1 MRLHHLKILG
11 SKERKRGFRGLPAGS
26 EFRFDNTE
34 LTDGKLEPVC
44 LVGLNGSGKSNLLEV
59 ICEIFYF
66 LDNYV
71 LSEGK
76 PLRKFMTDFGFEI
89 SYSLDITFQL
99 ARDIKWDKLKK
110 LSWEGTRNTKILIV
124 KEPGQ
129 LPKITLTSDNNK
141 EIVSSTD
148 HDIFILPN
156 HIIAYSS
163 GQNELISNPF
173 IKSNYH
179 YFELLEKKL
188 AKEINLELGLNRL
201 FFLDYESSQI
211 ATICNYL
218 FAEQNKVE
226 LITKEL
232 KLNEQNPIDSFSIT
246 LHYKNYRNNRIIL
259 PLSIQS
265 AIENLRSCATVVEEV
280 KEKVKGET
288 EEVVELKLAFW
299 FSPELRNAFQ
309 RKFGSA
315 IALFRDLYYLN
326 LLNIHLHG
334 VDARKQIKDAP
345 SMTYDN
351 LSYMVPVPLRKK
363 LIFVL
368 DKIRLNKKDEE
379 ELIKYKHLSDGEHQ
393 LLHVLG
399 SIMLLNTSGSILLYD
414 EPETHFNPDWRSQL
428 ITLINKATEE
438 KREVD
443 KIRKQEIFITSH
455 SPFIVSDCRR
465 ERVFIFEKGKAT
477 NPKINTF
484 GTSVNII
491 TEEVFKK
498 KESISGQ
505 SVEKIE
511 EIKRLPLGTLPEIE
525 KAKEEARVLGE
536 SVEKI
541 LLFRELLIKENKI
554 KEDDTKL

>member
-1 MRLHHLKILG
+1 MRLLHLKLLT
-11 SKERKRGFRGLPAGS
+11 KFRGLPAGS
-26 EFRFDNTE
+26 EFSFDNGE
-34 LTDGKLEPVC
+34 LTEGKLEPVC

-59 ICEIFYF
+59 ITEIFYF

-76 PLRKFMTDFGFEI
+76 PLKSFTTDFGFEI

-99 ARDIKWDKLKK
+99 ARDIKWEKLGK
-110 LSWEGTRNTKILIV
+110 LSWEGTRNTKVTIV
-124 KEPGQ
+124 KEPKQ
-129 LPKITLTSDNNK
+129 LPKITLISDNNK

-173 IKSNYH
+173 IKSNYR

-226 LITKEL
+226 LITEEL

-246 LHYKNYRNNRIIL
+246 LHYKNYRNNSILL

-265 AIENLRSCATVVEEV
+265 AIENLRTCATVVEEL
-280 KEKVKGET
+280 KEKVKGKKD
-288 EEVVELKLAFW
+288 EEEIVELKLAFW
-299 FSPELRNAFQ
+299 FSPELRNGFQ

-334 VDARKQIKDAP
+334 VDTRRQIKDAP

-379 ELIKYKHLSDGEHQ
+379 ELIKYKNLSDGEHQ
-393 LLHVLG
+393 LMHVLG

-438 KREVD
+438 KKKED

-505 SVEKIE
+505 SLEKID
-511 EIKRLPLGTLPEIE
+511 EIKQLSLNSLPEIE
-525 KAKEEARVLGE
+525 KAKEAARVLGE
-536 SVEKI
+536 SVEKV
-541 LLFRELLIKENKI
+541 LLFRELLLKE
-554 KEDDTKL
+554 KELKGE

>member
-1 MRLHHLKILG
+1 MRLLHLKLLT
-11 SKERKRGFRGLPAGS
+11 KFRGLPAGS
-26 EFRFDNTE
+26 EFSFDNGE
-34 LTDGKLEPVC
+34 LTEGKLEPVC

-59 ICEIFYF
+59 ITEIFYF

-76 PLRKFMTDFGFEI
+76 PLKSFNTGFGFEI

-99 ARDIKWDKLKK
+99 ARDIKWEKLVK
-110 LSWEGTRNTKILIV
+110 LYWEGTRNTNITIV
-124 KEPGQ
+124 KEPKL

-173 IKSNYH
+173 IKSNYR

-232 KLNEQNPIDSFSIT
+232 NLNEENPIDSFSIT
-246 LHYKNYRNNRIIL
+246 LHYKNYRNNNIVL
-259 PLSIQS
+259 PLSIKS
-265 AIENLRSCATVVEEV
+265 AIENLRTCATVVEEL
-280 KEKVKGET
+280 KEKVKGKKDE
-288 EEVVELKLAFW
+288 EEVVELKLSFW

-334 VDARKQIKDAP
+334 VDTRRQIKDSP

-351 LSYMVPVPLRKK
+351 LSYLVPVPLRKK

-379 ELIKYKHLSDGEHQ
+379 ELIKYKNLSDGEHQ
-393 LLHVLG
+393 LMHVLG

-438 KREVD
+438 KKMED

-505 SVEKIE
+505 SLEKID
-511 EIKRLPLGTLPEIE
+511 EIKQLSLNSLPEIE
-525 KAKEEARVLGE
+525 RAKEAARVLGE
-536 SVEKI
+536 SVEKV
-541 LLFRELLIKENKI
+541 LLFRELLLKE
-554 KEDDTKL
+554 KELKGE

>member
-1 MRLHHLKILG
+1 MRLLHLKLL
-11 SKERKRGFRGLPAGS
+11 SKFRGLAAGS
-26 EFRFDNTE
+26 EFSFDNIE
-34 LTDGKLEPVC
+34 PVEGKLEPIC

-59 ICEIFYF
+59 ICEIFYY
-66 LDNYV
+66 LEDYV

-76 PLRKFMTDFGFEI
+76 PQIKFMTSFAFEI
-89 SYSLDITFQL
+89 SYSHDITLNL
-99 ARDIKWDKLKK
+99 AQGY
-110 LSWEGTRNTKILIV
+110 SWEDFENLSFVDLQHPLIQIA
-124 KEPGQ
+124 KEKFS
-129 LPKITLTSDNNK
+129 LPIITLLNK
-141 EIVSSTD
+141 EGKTTKATNNF
-148 HDIFILPN
+148 HRFLLPI
-156 HIIAYSS
+156 HVIAYSS

-173 IKSNYH
+173 IKSSYG

-188 AKEINLELGLNRL
+188 AKDINLELGLNRL
-201 FFLDYESSQI
+201 FFLDYDSSQL

-226 LITKEL
+226 LITEELRLKKE
-232 KLNEQNPIDSFSIT
+232 NPIDSFSIT
-246 LHYKNYRNNRIIL
+246 LHYRNYRNRKIPL
-259 PLSIQS
+259 PLSIER
-265 AIENLRSCATVVEEV
+265 AIDSLRACATIAEEV
-280 KEKVKGET
+280 KEKDEII
-288 EEVVELKLAFW
+288 ELRLAFW
-299 FSPELRNAFQ
+299 FSQELRNAFQ

-315 IALFRDLYYLN
+315 MALFRDFYYLN

-334 VDARKQIKDAP
+334 TEIRKKIKNAP
-345 SMTYDN
+345 SMSYDN
-351 LSYMVPVPLRKK
+351 LSHLVPVPPRSK
-363 LIFVL
+363 LIFAL
-368 DKIRLNKKDEE
+368 DKIRFNKKDEE
-379 ELIKYKHLSDGEHQ
+379 ERVKYKNLSDGEHQ
-393 LLHVLG
+393 MMHVLG
-399 SIMLLNTSGSILLYD
+399 SIMLLNTSGSLLLYD

-438 KREVD
+438 VKIED

-505 SVEKIE
+505 SIEKIE
-511 EIKRLPLGTLPEIE
+511 EIKKLSLTTLAEIE
-525 KAKEEARVLGE
+525 TAKEAARVLGE

-541 LLFRELLIKENKI
+541 LLFRELLIKENEI
-554 KEDDTKL
+554 KADDKKL

>member
-1 MRLHHLKILG
+1 MRLLHLKLLT
-11 SKERKRGFRGLPAGS
+11 KFRGLPAGS
-26 EFRFDNTE
+26 EFSFDNGE
-34 LTDGKLEPVC
+34 LTEGKLEPVC

-59 ICEIFYF
+59 ITEIFYF

-76 PLRKFMTDFGFEI
+76 PLKSFTTGFGFEI

-99 ARDIKWDKLKK
+99 ARDIKWEKLGK
-110 LSWEGTRNTKILIV
+110 LSWEGTRNTKVTIV
-124 KEPGQ
+124 KEPKQ

-173 IKSNYH
+173 IKSNYR

-226 LITKEL
+226 LITEEL
-232 KLNEQNPIDSFSIT
+232 KLNEENPIDSFSIT
-246 LHYKNYRNNRIIL
+246 LHYKNYRNNSIVL
-259 PLSIQS
+259 PLSIKS
-265 AIENLRSCATVVEEV
+265 AIENLRACATVVEEL
-280 KEKVKGET
+280 KEKVKGKKDE

-334 VDARKQIKDAP
+334 VDTRRQIKDAP

-379 ELIKYKHLSDGEHQ
+379 ELIKYKNLSDGEHQ
-393 LLHVLG
+393 LMHVLG

-438 KREVD
+438 KKKED

-465 ERVFIFEKGKAT
+465 ERVFIFEKGKVR
-477 NPKINTF
+477 NPEMNTY
-484 GTSVNII
+484 GASVNLITMKVFGKTETI
-491 TEEVFKK
+491 SEISDSKLKEIRLLFDQQQLTKEQALQHTEEFG
-498 KESISGQ
+498 ESI
-505 SVEKIE
+505 EKTLLLDYLR
-511 EIKRLPLGTLPEIE
+511 KR
-525 KAKEEARVLGE
+525 
-536 SVEKI
+536 
-541 LLFRELLIKENKI
+541 N
-554 KEDDTKL
+554 

>member
-1 MRLHHLKILG
+1 MRLLHLKLLT
-11 SKERKRGFRGLPAGS
+11 KFRGLPAGS
-26 EFRFDNTE
+26 EFSFDNGE
-34 LTDGKLEPVC
+34 LTEGKLEPVC

-59 ICEIFYF
+59 ITEIFYF

-76 PLRKFMTDFGFEI
+76 PLKSFTTGFGFEI

-99 ARDIKWDKLKK
+99 ARDIKWEKLGK
-110 LSWEGTRNTKILIV
+110 LSWEGTRNTKVTIV
-124 KEPGQ
+124 KEPKQ

-173 IKSNYH
+173 IKSNYR

-226 LITKEL
+226 LITEEL
-232 KLNEQNPIDSFSIT
+232 KLNEENPIDSFSIT
-246 LHYKNYRNNRIIL
+246 LHYKNYRNNSILL

-265 AIENLRSCATVVEEV
+265 AIENLRTCATVVEEL
-280 KEKVKGET
+280 KEKVKGKKDE

-334 VDARKQIKDAP
+334 VDTRRQIKDAP

-379 ELIKYKHLSDGEHQ
+379 ELIKYKNLSDGEHQ
-393 LLHVLG
+393 LMHVLG

-438 KREVD
+438 KKKED

-505 SVEKIE
+505 SLEKID
-511 EIKRLPLGTLPEIE
+511 EIKQLSLNSLPEIE
-525 KAKEEARVLGE
+525 KAKEAARVLGE
-536 SVEKI
+536 SVEKV
-541 LLFRELLIKENKI
+541 LLFRELLLKE
-554 KEDDTKL
+554 KELKGE

>member
-1 MRLHHLKILG
+1 MRLLHLKLLT
-11 SKERKRGFRGLPAGS
+11 KFRGLPAGS
-26 EFRFDNTE
+26 EFSFDNVE
-34 LTDGKLEPVC
+34 LTKGKLEPVC

-59 ICEIFYF
+59 VTEIFYF
-66 LDNYV
+66 LDNYI

-76 PLRKFMTDFGFEI
+76 PLKYFMTSFGFEI

-99 ARDIKWDKLKK
+99 AREIKWKKLGK
-110 LSWEGTRNTKILIV
+110 LSWEGARNTKILIV
-124 KEPGQ
+124 KEPKQ

-173 IKSNYH
+173 IKSNYR
-179 YFELLEKKL
+179 YFELLEEKL

-201 FFLDYESSQI
+201 LFLDYESSQI

-232 KLNEQNPIDSFSIT
+232 KLNKHNPIDSFSIT
-246 LHYKNYRNNRIIL
+246 LHYKNYRNNKIVL

-265 AIENLRSCATVVEEV
+265 AIENLRTCATVVEEV
-280 KEKVKGET
+280 KEKVKNKT
-288 EEVVELKLAFW
+288 EEEIVELKLAFW
-299 FSPELRNAFQ
+299 FSLELRNAFQ

-315 IALFRDLYYLN
+315 LALFKDFYYLN
-326 LLNIHLHG
+326 MLNIHLHG
-334 VDARKQIKDAP
+334 VDTRRQIKDAP
-345 SMTYDN
+345 SMAYDN

-368 DKIRLNKKDEE
+368 DKIRLNKKGEE
-379 ELIKYKHLSDGEHQ
+379 ELIKYKNLSDGEHQ
-393 LLHVLG
+393 LMHVLG
-399 SIMLLNTSGSILLYD
+399 SIMLLDTSGSILLYD
-414 EPETHFNPDWRSQL
+414 EPETHFNPEWRSQL
-428 ITLINKATEE
+428 ITLINRATEE
-438 KREVD
+438 VKKVD

-465 ERVFIFEKGKAT
+465 ERVFIFENGKAT
-477 NPKINTF
+477 NPDINTY
-484 GTSVNII
+484 GASVNLL
-491 TEEVFKK
+491 TVELFKK
-498 KESISGQ
+498 KETVSLGPINRITDYYKKFKRGTDVNKVISQ
-505 SVEKIE
+505 VNRE
-511 EIKRLPLGTLPEIE
+511 LGDSIE
-525 KAKEEARVLGE
+525 KVMFINQLLEESKQQKAK
-536 SVEKI
+536 K
-541 LLFRELLIKENKI
+541 
-554 KEDDTKL
+554 KLKKK

>member
-1 MRLHHLKILG
+1 MRLLHLKLLT
-11 SKERKRGFRGLPAGS
+11 KFRGLPAGS
-26 EFRFDNTE
+26 EFAFDNVE
-34 LTDGKLEPVC
+34 LTEGKLEPIC

-59 ICEIFYF
+59 ITEIFYF

-76 PLRKFMTDFGFEI
+76 PLKNFMTGFGFEI

-99 ARDIKWDKLKK
+99 ARDIKWEKLGK
-110 LSWEGTRNTKILIV
+110 LSWEGTRNTKVLIV
-124 KEPGQ
+124 KEPKQ
-129 LPKITLTSDNNK
+129 LPKITLTSDNDK
-141 EIVSSTD
+141 EILSSTD

-173 IKSNYH
+173 IKSNYR

-226 LITKEL
+226 LITEEL
-232 KLNEQNPIDSFSIT
+232 KLNEKNPIDSFSIT
-246 LHYKNYRNNRIIL
+246 LHYKNYRNNKIVL

-265 AIENLRSCATVVEEV
+265 AIENLRTCATVVEEV
-280 KEKVKGET
+280 KEKIKGKKD
-288 EEVVELKLAFW
+288 EEEIVELKLAFW

-309 RKFGSA
+309 MKFGSA
-315 IALFRDLYYLN
+315 IALFRELYYLN
-326 LLNIHLHG
+326 ILNIHLHG
-334 VDARKQIKDAP
+334 VDTRRQIKDAP

-379 ELIKYKHLSDGEHQ
+379 ELIKYKNLSDGEHQ
-393 LLHVLG
+393 LMHVLG

-438 KREVD
+438 KNEED
-443 KIRKQEIFITSH
+443 KIRQQEILITSH

-465 ERVFIFEKGKAT
+465 ERVFIFEKGKAI

-505 SVEKIE
+505 SIEKID
-511 EIKRLPLGTLPEIE
+511 EIKKLSLNTLPEIE
-525 KAKEEARVLGE
+525 MAKEAARVLGE
-536 SVEKI
+536 SVEKV
-541 LLFRELLIKENKI
+541 LLFRELLIKE
-554 KEDDTKL
+554 KELKGE

>member
-1 MRLHHLKILG
+1 MRLLHLKLLT
-11 SKERKRGFRGLPAGS
+11 KFRGLPADS
-26 EFRFDNTE
+26 EFSFDNVE
-34 LTDGKLEPVC
+34 LIEGKLEPVC

-59 ICEIFYF
+59 ITEIFYF

-76 PLRKFMTDFGFEI
+76 PLKNFMTGFGFEI

-99 ARDIKWDKLKK
+99 ARDIKWEKLEK
-110 LSWEGTRNTKILIV
+110 LSWEGTRNTKVSIV
-124 KEPGQ
+124 KEPKK

-141 EIVSSTD
+141 EIVSRSD

-173 IKSNYH
+173 IKSNYR

-211 ATICNYL
+211 ATVCNYL

-226 LITKEL
+226 LITEEL
-232 KLNEQNPIDSFSIT
+232 KLNEDNPIDSFSIT
-246 LHYKNYRNNRIIL
+246 LHYKNYRNNKIVL

-265 AIENLRSCATVVEEV
+265 AIENLRTCATVVEELT
-280 KEKVKGET
+280 EKVKGKKDEI
-288 EEVVELKLAFW
+288 EIVELKLAFW
-299 FSPELRNAFQ
+299 FSPELRKAFQ
-309 RKFGSA
+309 RKFRSA

-334 VDARKQIKDAP
+334 VDTRKQIKEAP

-379 ELIKYKHLSDGEHQ
+379 ELIKYKNLSDGEHQ
-393 LLHVLG
+393 LMHVLG

-511 EIKRLPLGTLPEIE
+511 EIKRLSLNTLPEIE
-525 KAKEEARVLGE
+525 SAKEAARVLGE
-536 SVEKI
+536 SVEKV

-554 KEDDTKL
+554 KEDDKKL

>member
-1 MRLHHLKILG
+1 MRLLNLKLLT
-11 SKERKRGFRGLPAGS
+11 KFRGLAADS
-26 EFRFDNTE
+26 EFSFDNVE
-34 LTDGKLEPVC
+34 LTNGKLEPIC

-76 PLRKFMTDFGFEI
+76 PQKDFKTSFGFEI
-89 SYSLDITFQL
+89 SYLIDITFEL
-99 ARDIKWDKLKK
+99 ARRGSTEKIGKLD
-110 LSWEGTRNTKILIV
+110 WEGTRDTKVTIL
-124 KEPGQ
+124 KKAYE
-129 LPKITLTSDNNK
+129 LPTIKLTSNNK
-141 EIVSSTD
+141 NQIENNTD
-148 HDIFILPN
+148 PEVFILPN
-156 HIIAYSS
+156 HVIGYSS
-163 GQNELISNPF
+163 GQNELLSNPF
-173 IKSNYH
+173 IKSNYR

-218 FAEQNKVE
+218 FAELNKVE

-232 KLNEQNPIDSFSIT
+232 RLNEQNPIDSFSIT
-246 LHYKNYRNNRIIL
+246 LHYKNYRNNSIIL
-259 PLSIQS
+259 PLSIKS
-265 AIENLRSCATVVEEV
+265 AIENLRSCATVVDEV
-280 KEKVKGET
+280 KEKVKDKKDE
-288 EEVVELKLAFW
+288 EEVIELKLAFW

-334 VDARKQIKDAP
+334 VETRKQIKDAP
-345 SMTYDN
+345 RMTYDN

-363 LIFVL
+363 LIFSL
-368 DKIRLNKKDEE
+368 DKIRLNKKDEGG
-379 ELIKYKHLSDGEHQ
+379 LIKYKNLSDGEHQ
-393 LLHVLG
+393 LMHVLG

-428 ITLINKATEE
+428 ITLINTATEE
-438 KREVD
+438 KNKED

-465 ERVFIFEKGKAT
+465 ERVFIFEKGKVA

-505 SVEKIE
+505 SIDKIA
-511 EIKRLPLGTLPEIE
+511 EILKLPLDTPFQIF
-525 KAKEEARVLGE
+525 KAKLEARILGE
-536 SVEKI
+536 SVEKV
-541 LLFRELLIKENKI
+541 LLFRELLLIDKSFDE
-554 KEDDTKL
+554 E

>member
-1 MRLHHLKILG
+1 MRLLHLKLLT
-11 SKERKRGFRGLPAGS
+11 KFRGLPAGS
-26 EFRFDNTE
+26 EFSFDNGE
-34 LTDGKLEPVC
+34 LTEGKLEPVC

-59 ICEIFYF
+59 ITEIFYF

-76 PLRKFMTDFGFEI
+76 PLKSFTTGFGFEI

-99 ARDIKWDKLKK
+99 ARDIKWEKLGK
-110 LSWEGTRNTKILIV
+110 LSWEGTRNTKVTIV
-124 KEPGQ
+124 KEPKQ

-173 IKSNYH
+173 IKSNYR

-226 LITKEL
+226 LITEEL
-232 KLNEQNPIDSFSIT
+232 KLNEENPIDSFSIT
-246 LHYKNYRNNRIIL
+246 LHYKNYRNNSILL

-265 AIENLRSCATVVEEV
+265 AIENLRTCATVVEEV
-280 KEKVKGET
+280 KEKVKGKKD
-288 EEVVELKLAFW
+288 EEEIVELKFAFW

-334 VDARKQIKDAP
+334 VDTRRQIKDAP

-379 ELIKYKHLSDGEHQ
+379 ELIKYKNLSDGEHQ
-393 LLHVLG
+393 LMHVLG
-399 SIMLLNTSGSILLYD
+399 SIMLLNTSGSLLLYD

-438 KREVD
+438 KKKED

-465 ERVFIFEKGKAT
+465 ERVFIFEKGKVR
-477 NPKINTF
+477 NPEMNTY
-484 GTSVNII
+484 GASVNLITMKVFGKTETI
-491 TEEVFKK
+491 SEISDSKLKEIRLLFDQQQLTKEQALQHTEEFG
-498 KESISGQ
+498 ESI
-505 SVEKIE
+505 EKTLLLDYLR
-511 EIKRLPLGTLPEIE
+511 KR
-525 KAKEEARVLGE
+525 
-536 SVEKI
+536 
-541 LLFRELLIKENKI
+541 N
-554 KEDDTKL
+554 

>member
-1 MRLHHLKILG
+1 MRLLHLKLLT
-11 SKERKRGFRGLPAGS
+11 KFRGLPAGS
-26 EFRFDNTE
+26 EFSFDNVE
-34 LTDGKLEPVC
+34 LTEGKLEPVC

-59 ICEIFYF
+59 ITEIFYF

-76 PLRKFMTDFGFEI
+76 PLKNFMTGFGFEI
-89 SYSLDITFQL
+89 AYSLDITFQL
-99 ARDIKWDKLKK
+99 ARDIKWEKLGK
-110 LSWEGTRNTKILIV
+110 LSWEGTRNTIVSIV
-124 KEPGQ
+124 KESRK

-173 IKSNYH
+173 IKSNYR

-211 ATICNYL
+211 VTICNYL

-226 LITKEL
+226 LITEEL
-232 KLNEQNPIDSFSIT
+232 KLNEKNPIDSFSIT
-246 LHYKNYRNNRIIL
+246 LHYKNYRNNKIIL

-265 AIENLRSCATVVEEV
+265 AVENLRTCATIVEEV
-280 KEKVKGET
+280 KEKVKAKT
-288 EEVVELKLAFW
+288 EAEEIVELKLAFW

-334 VDARKQIKDAP
+334 VDTRKQIKEAP

-351 LSYMVPVPLRKK
+351 LSYMVPVPLRMK

-368 DKIRLNKKDEE
+368 DKIRFNKKDEE
-379 ELIKYKHLSDGEHQ
+379 ELIKYKNLSDGEHQ
-393 LLHVLG
+393 LMHVLG

-428 ITLINKATEE
+428 ITLINEATEE
-438 KREVD
+438 KNKED

-465 ERVFIFEKGKAT
+465 ERVFIFEKGKVK
-477 NPKINTF
+477 NPEMNTY
-484 GTSVNII
+484 GASVNLITMKVFGKTETI
-491 TEEVFKK
+491 SEISDSKLKEIRILFDQRQLTKEQAIQHTEEFG
-498 KESISGQ
+498 ESI
-505 SVEKIE
+505 EK
-511 EIKRLPLGTLPEIE
+511 TL
-525 KAKEEARVLGE
+525 
-536 SVEKI
+536 
-541 LLFRELLIKENKI
+541 LLDYLRKQN
-554 KEDDTKL
+554 

>member
-1 MRLHHLKILG
+1 MRLLHLKLLT
-11 SKERKRGFRGLPAGS
+11 KFRGLPAGS
-26 EFRFDNTE
+26 EFAFDNVE
-34 LTDGKLEPVC
+34 LTEGKLEPIC

-59 ICEIFYF
+59 ITEIFYF

-76 PLRKFMTDFGFEI
+76 PLKNFKTGFGFEI

-99 ARDIKWDKLKK
+99 ARDIKWEKLGK
-110 LSWEGTRNTKILIV
+110 LSWEGTRNTKVLIV
-124 KEPGQ
+124 KEPKQ
-129 LPKITLTSDNNK
+129 LPKITLTSDNDK
-141 EIVSSTD
+141 EILSSTD

-173 IKSNYH
+173 IKSNYR

-226 LITKEL
+226 LITEEL
-232 KLNEQNPIDSFSIT
+232 KLNEKNPIDSFSIT
-246 LHYKNYRNNRIIL
+246 LHYKNYRNNKIVL

-265 AIENLRSCATVVEEV
+265 AIENLRTCATVVEEV
-280 KEKVKGET
+280 KEKIKGKKD
-288 EEVVELKLAFW
+288 EEEIVELKLAFW

-309 RKFGSA
+309 MKFGSA
-315 IALFRDLYYLN
+315 IALFRELYYLN
-326 LLNIHLHG
+326 ILNIHLHG
-334 VDARKQIKDAP
+334 VDTRRQIKDAP

-379 ELIKYKHLSDGEHQ
+379 ELIKYKNLSDGEHQ
-393 LLHVLG
+393 LMHVLG

-438 KREVD
+438 KNEED
-443 KIRKQEIFITSH
+443 KIRQQEILITSH

-465 ERVFIFEKGKAT
+465 ERVFIFEKGKAI

-505 SVEKIE
+505 SIEKID
-511 EIKRLPLGTLPEIE
+511 EIKKLSLNTLPEIE
-525 KAKEEARVLGE
+525 MAKEAARVLGE
-536 SVEKI
+536 SVEKV
-541 LLFRELLIKENKI
+541 LLFRELLIKE
-554 KEDDTKL
+554 KELKGE